1 MNDAFFDE
9 CELHFANRNLYKI
22 FNLHETA
29 TSEDL
34 HRIFMIFSREYHPDR
49 ATKNEKKKATEK
61 FQCLNQAYYIL
72 KTPESRKLYDEHLNA
87 PPVYIAPDDLLNDCK
102 LNFQGVLI
110 SLVVYWNIYSNLLFS
125 YTVCFKVLR
134 WRNKPSGQHIWTV
147 GDI

>member
-9 CELHFANRNLYKI
+9 CEHHFANRNLYKI

-49 ATKNEKKKATEK
+49 ATEIEKKKATEK

-72 KTPESRKLYDEHLNA
+72 RNPESRKLYDEHLNA
-87 PPVYIAPDDLLNDCK
+87 PTVYIAPDDLLKECK
-102 LNFQGVLI
+102 LNYQGVLF
-110 SLVVYWNIYSNLLFS
+110 SLVGYWILNSNGLFQLCS
-125 YTVCFKVLR
+125 YT
-134 WRNKPSGQHIWTV
+134 
-147 GDI
+147 